1 MSPHTARPV
10 AEKAG
15 TTALRDLTPPR
26 DLIGRDDEL
35 ERLRRNLRRLP
46 HEGAVVIVDGE
57 PGIGKSTLVAAAAG
71 SAAVRQVRCTG
82 RQNSASP
89 GFAGL
94 HQLLQP
100 LLGRLG
106 AVPVRQRA
114 ALSTAL
120 GLSPGPAPDR
130 LMISLGALSLVE
142 EAAHDRPVLLV
153 VEDAQWLDR
162 SSLAAIAFLARRIR
176 HLPVV
181 LIITLR
187 DAADPEELRPVSA
200 ERLHLRPLPD
210 DAIAAILARR
220 PGAPVGPDRAGI
232 LRAARGNP
240 LVALELAAALDRRRP
255 GAGTGLPAY
264 PANTS
269 RLSGAFL
276 DRVAELPGSS
286 RALLLL
292 AAAGEGM
299 ALPEVMTAA
308 LRIGCSAADMAPLQR
323 AGLVVLTGTTITFR
337 HPMVPSAVYAAA
349 AAAERERAHH
359 ALAEV
364 TTDAGRVAW
373 HRAAAS
379 TGQDQSVAASLE
391 EAARRAQQRG
401 AQAEAAAAYT
411 RSARLTPPTPHRGRR
426 LALAAHAAYMAAR
439 IDDAGRLLR
448 EATDLVDDPDSV
460 VRVAATHLTVSMV
473 AGRPGMATDDF
484 RALSRRLGG
493 PHGRGYPEQRISILW
508 CAALNC
514 RGRNLPPEQWRS
526 VAADLDEVE
535 SASPLKT
542 FALATVVPP
551 ARAASLA
558 PAVARLVDRL
568 PETAYAMIAGA
579 VAAEAVHDHRTALT
593 AWQLGVEISHRAG
606 ATVDEAQCLRGRGTQ
621 RLLAGDPAGALADAD
636 HALHLAGTSGAE
648 HIAGLAA
655 AGAALGHV
663 WLGDHRAAREML
675 GMLGETPA
683 EAGGLAGLDGHW
695 AAGLLALDEGRPVEA
710 FDQLDRLRHH
720 PVRALWSL
728 ADLTEAA
735 VLGARTRDLT
745 GHLRD
750 ASAQA
755 AAFGSPRLTLIV
767 ERALALAAD
776 EGAAAVHFAAS
787 VAAGVQADSTVEL
800 ARTRLLYGQW
810 LRRNRRAD
818 EAQDHL
824 ALALNAFQQAGA
836 VRWVARTEAEVRA
849 AGLPVRPAGS
859 ARRSRPALTA
869 QELRIAELAASGL
882 TNKEIADQV
891 YLSHR
896 TVGAVLY
903 RVFPKLGIVK
913 RAQLRAALQD
923 VPPSP

>member
-10 AEKAG
+10 AGQAG
-15 TTALRDLTPPR
+15 TIALGDLTPPR

-35 ERLRRNLRRLP
+35 ERLRRSLRRLP
-46 HEGAVVIVDGE
+46 REGAVVIVDGE

-89 GFAGL
+89 GFTGL

-100 LLGRLG
+100 LLDRLD

-187 DAADPEELRPVSA
+187 DGADPGELRPVSA

-210 DAIAAILARR
+210 ASIAAILDRR
-220 PGAPVGPDRAGI
+220 PGGAPGPDRAEI

-255 GAGTGLPAY
+255 AGLPLDR
-264 PANTS
+264 PDTS

-276 DRVAELPGSS
+276 DRVAELPERS

-323 AGLVVLTGTTITFR
+323 AGLVVLTGATITFR

-349 AAAERERAHH
+349 AAAERERAHL

-460 VRVAATHLTVSMV
+460 VRVAATHLTISMV

-593 AWQLGVEISHRAG
+593 AWQWGVEISHRAG
-606 ATVDEAQCLRGRGTQ
+606 ATVDEAQCLRGRGMQ

-710 FDQLDRLRHH
+710 FDQLDQLRHH

-735 VLGARTRDLT
+735 VLNGRTRELA

-755 AAFGSPRLTLIV
+755 AAFAAPRLTLIV
-767 ERALALAAD
+767 ERALALASD

-787 VAAGVQADSTVEL
+787 VAAGVRADSTLEL
-800 ARTRLLYGQW
+800 ARTRLLFGQW
-810 LRRNRRAD
+810 LRRNRRTD
-818 EAQDHL
+818 EAKDHL
-824 ALALNAFQQAGA
+824 ALALSAFQQAGA
-836 VRWVARTEAEVRA
+836 VRWTARAEAEVRA
-849 AGLPVRPAGS
+849 AGLPVRRAGS
-859 ARRSRPALTA
+859 ARRPRPDLTA
-869 QELRIAELAASGL
+869 QELRVAELAASGL

-913 RAQLRAALQD
+913 RAQLRAALED
-923 VPPSP
+923 APPSP